1 MDGSVSTL
9 APVFAARLCHAH
21 EQGCLPRWHGGL
33 CGSRTSIGFAEAM
46 SDDGVRRLQ
55 CAPRIR
61 ATPFSLSVPA
71 SMRRSNNGPLQ
82 PADDGLGKL
91 PGRRRAAQVGG
102 AHLILVQRLVDRL
115 AQLMRKL

>member
-1 MDGSVSTL
+1 MPSSL
-9 APVFAARLCHAH
+9 ARRPLWEPGYQH
-21 EQGCLPRWHGGL
+21 GL
-33 CGSRTSIGFAEAM
+33 CGGNV
-46 SDDGVRRLQ
+46 DDGVRHLQ
-55 CAPRIR
+55 CTPRIW
-61 ATPFSLSVPA
+61 ATRYSLSVPA

-115 AQLMRKL
+115 AQLMRKLVS